1 MDKLI
6 REIFDNRMEK
16 TKNNKIDEEIEKEIQ
31 NIIKQDEEHMP
42 RKEYERYRDDM
53 YQAAFAGKRGGFI
66 EGFRYGV
73 RLMAECFNQRGD
85 SAKS

>member
-6 REIFDNRMEK
+6 REIFNDRMEK
-16 TKNNKIDEEIEKEIQ
+16 GQYNKIDEEIEKEIQ
-31 NIIKQDEEHMP
+31 NIIK
-42 RKEYERYRDDM
+42 RKEKQMSSEEYERYRNDM

-73 RLMAECFNQRGD
+73 RLMAECFSQKGD
-85 SAKS
+85 SAEP